1 MAVRDTRNVMY
12 SFNIW
17 ARPHE
22 QLDYMR
28 PVLEAA
34 FKGSLE
40 QFQVLTLDRR
50 LAGIVN
56 EKAANFCGARPWG
69 ETSETWKTLVSANDF
84 ICEESPGHP
93 EHDRNSN

>member
-1 MAVRDTRNVMY
+1 
-12 SFNIW
+12 
-17 ARPHE
+17 
-22 QLDYMR
+22 MR

-69 ETSETWKTLVSANDF
+69 ETSET
-84 ICEESPGHP
+84 
-93 EHDRNSN
+93 